1 MKTKIYPYPSGQNH
15 AIGKDTPMPKRKF
28 QLPAQG
34 ESFGKRLAEL
44 RQAAG
49 FSQRDLARE
58 INNTHK
64 ITISQRMIAYYERE
78 DSYPPNHLL
87 HIFAK
92 ALGVSADQLL
102 GLEKNKITRARDTRL
117 WRRFNQ
123 VEKLP
128 PDKRKQI
135 VNLLDAFLGKS

>member
-1 MKTKIYPYPSGQNH
+1 MKSKNHPYH
-15 AIGKDTPMPKRKF
+15 IGRTDILYQDALMPKRKF
-28 QLPAQG
+28 KIPTPG

-49 FSQRDLARE
+49 YSQRDLAKE
-58 INNTHK
+58 TNV
-64 ITISQRMIAYYERE
+64 SQRMIAYYERE
-78 DSYPPNHLL
+78 NSYPPNHLL

-92 ALGVSADQLL
+92 ALGVSTDQLL

-117 WRRFNQ
+117 WRRFSQ

-128 PDKRKQI
+128 PAQRKQI
-135 VNLLDAFLGKS
+135 VSLLDTFLKAGKS